1 MIIDNLLLSSLC
13 LETKDSTTNIKTTS
27 ILRIKTTSLE
37 HTTETKTMNT
47 TTTFATIAPTST
59 SITMQPGIDSV
70 RYSIAFHNHKYKIVS
85 NVQVDNTE
93 LFYLDTEE
101 SCKDMDDGVFD
112 GAGDSCS
119 WYNHNLT
126 RKYCGKYDDEDFSAS
141 ALCCA
146 CKGIIINYG
155 PFQTKAK

>member
-1 MIIDNLLLSSLC
+1 MAVF
-13 LETKDSTTNIKTTS
+13 S
-27 ILRIKTTSLE
+27 IE
-37 HTTETKTMNT
+37 
-47 TTTFATIAPTST
+47 
-59 SITMQPGIDSV
+59 
-70 RYSIAFHNHKYKIVS
+70 KIVS
-85 NVQVDNTE
+85 NVQVENTE
-93 LFYLDTEE
+93 IFYLDTEE

-155 PFQTKAK
+155 PFQTKAKYQ